1 MNPAKLAELIRDWL
15 QFLTRLFSGSSP
27 RADQVRLR
35 VIPRDQHPVSRKN
48 ISRGALKTLYGLHE
62 AGYEAY
68 LVGGCLRDLL
78 TGGQPKDFDVATDA
92 TPEEIREVFR
102 RARIIGRRFQIV
114 HVRFGPEVVEV
125 STFRAAHDPDES
137 DAPRSEGGMLLRD
150 NVYGTIEEDA
160 IRRDFTINALYYNIA
175 DFALYDFLGSRK
187 DLDDGIIR
195 LIGDPETRYRE
206 DPVRMLRAARF
217 AAKMD
222 FEIAPETEAPIAE
235 LKELLRDVPPAR
247 LFDETLKLFMTG
259 YGRRCLEQM
268 QRLDLLGM
276 LFPQTQETLDDDRE
290 GRIRTLIES
299 AMINTDRRLNQ
310 NKPVTPA
317 FLFGIMLWPV
327 IVENMQAWLDEDY
340 PKVQALHQ
348 AAGEVLAEQNRVVAI
363 PKRFAVVMRDIWEL
377 QFRLDKRKGNQAE
390 RLLEHR
396 RFRAAYDFLLLREQA
411 GEIEPG
417 LGEWWTQYQNADE
430 NERRQMVQQLGGGKR
445 NKRGGRK
452 RRKPAAS

>member
-1 MNPAKLAELIRDWL
+1 M
-15 QFLTRLFSGSSP
+15 Q
-27 RADQVRLR
+27 ADDVQLR
-35 VIPRDQHPVSRKN
+35 VIPRDEHPISRKD

-68 LVGGCLRDLL
+68 LVGGCLRDLI
-78 TGGQPKDFDVATDA
+78 TGGHPKDFDVVTDA
-92 TPEEIREVFR
+92 TPEQISDVFR

-125 STFRAAHDPDES
+125 ATFRAAHDPDES
-137 DAPRSEGGMLLRD
+137 RAPRSDSGMLLRD

-175 DFALYDFLGSRK
+175 DFALYDFVGSHA
-187 DLDDGIIR
+187 DLDAGLIR

-217 AAKMD
+217 AAKMNFD
-222 FEIAPETEAPIAE
+222 IAPDTEEPIDE
-235 LKELLRDVPPAR
+235 LRELLWNIPPAR

-259 YGRRCLEQM
+259 YGLRSLEET
-268 QRLDLLGM
+268 QRLGLLGM
-276 LFPQTQETLDDDRE
+276 LFPQTQEILDDDRE
-290 GRIRTLIES
+290 GRIQTLIES
-299 AMINTDRRLNQ
+299 AMINTDRRLEQ

-327 IVENMQAWLDEDY
+327 VLEEMQPRLDEGQ
-340 PKVQALHQ
+340 PRVQALHQ
-348 AAGEVLAEQNRVVAI
+348 AAGQVLGEQNEVVAI

-377 QFRLDKRKGNQAE
+377 QFRLHKRKGDQAE
-390 RLLEHR
+390 RLFEHR
-396 RFRAAYDFLLLREQA
+396 RFRAAYDFLLLREQS

-417 LGEWWTQYQNADE
+417 LGDWWTQYQDADE
-430 NERRQMVQQLGGGKR
+430 EQRRQMVQNLGGAKR
-445 NKRGGRK
+445 KKRGGRNR

>member
-15 QFLTRLFSGSSP
+15 QFLTRLFSRSSA

-92 TPEEIREVFR
+92 TPEEIRAVFR
-102 RARIIGRRFQIV
+102 RSRIIGRRFQIV

-125 STFRAAHDPDES
+125 STFRAAHDPEES
-137 DAPRSEGGMLLRD
+137 GAPRSEGGMLLRD

-175 DFALYDFLGSRK
+175 DFALYDFLGSRD
-187 DLDDGIIR
+187 DLDEGIIR

-222 FEIAPETEAPIAE
+222 FAIAPETEAPIAE

-259 YGRRCLEQM
+259 YGRHCLDQM
-268 QRLDLLGM
+268 QHLELLGM
-276 LFPQTQETLDDDRE
+276 LFPQTQETLDDDRD
-290 GRIRTLIES
+290 GQVQTLIES

-317 FLFGIMLWPV
+317 FLFGILLWPV
-327 IVENMQAWLDEDY
+327 VVENMQAWLDDGH

-430 NERRQMVQQLGGGKR
+430 SERRQMVQQLGGAKR
-445 NKRGGRK
+445 KKRGGRK